1 MRLSAGAATSAPAGF
16 GRAVEVASFATLQE
30 ADELT
35 FSGDAER
42 LTGDVHIAYGS
53 GERVRIAEAAIAMVS
68 LRTRVVEIPEPEPT
82 RV

>member
-1 MRLSAGAATSAPAGF
+1 MTEKKTKTYRDLDVRLRDGGD
-16 GRAVEVASFATLQE
+16 ASATLQE

-42 LTGDVHIAYGS
+42 LTGDAHIAYGS

>member
-1 MRLSAGAATSAPAGF
+1 MTEKKTKMYRDLDVRLRDGGD
-16 GRAVEVASFATLQE
+16 ASATLQE

-35 FSGDAER
+35 VSGDAER

-68 LRTRVVEIPEPEPT
+68 PRTRVVEIPEPEPT